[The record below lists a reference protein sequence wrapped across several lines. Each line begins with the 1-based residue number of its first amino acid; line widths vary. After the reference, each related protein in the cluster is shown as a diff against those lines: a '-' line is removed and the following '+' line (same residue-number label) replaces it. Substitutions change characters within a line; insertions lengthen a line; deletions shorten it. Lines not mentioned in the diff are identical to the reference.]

1 MEQGPMISTLAVT
14 AGLLLQAGGNTHL
27 AWAAR
32 APDPVRVSRAD
43 SIAYITLRES
53 GHLLLLNVDP
63 IGRITVLFPFGPYDS
78 TGVDAGVPFAV
89 PLPPEA
95 QGNPATLVAI
105 RSRWAFDFAALRGG
119 AGGTWDYQDA
129 LLLQPTAGE
138 PLGAVLD
145 IADRV
150 TDGRPYDYAAVGY
163 SRDGTATALGP
174 PAPPQVCLSC
184 VRRGTP
190 VASASVPTN
199 AVDCSNASLTDSFCG
214 VNSGSVSITSTP
226 PPAPMPQQV
235 VYQSPPAPV
244 FAPARSPSPS
254 TIRGC
259 RVPHRAAPRR
269 PFHRRAAVAW
279 GPQALSQKPRNEKR
293 ETGHVAQCACPIS
306 RFRWR
311 RGESNPGPSM
321 TPIPLLR

>member
-27 AWAAR
+27 ARAAR

-43 SIAYITLRES
+43 SIAYITLREA

-95 QGNPATLVAI
+95 QGNPATLVAV

-129 LLLQPTAGE
+129 LLLQATAGD
-138 PLGAVLD
+138 PLAALLE

-150 TDGRPYDYAAVGY
+150 TDGHPYDYGVVTY
-163 SRDGTATALGP
+163 SREGTVVARGP
-174 PAPPQVCLSC
+174 LVPPDVCLSC
-184 VRRGTP
+184 VRR
-190 VASASVPTN
+190 VP
-199 AVDCSNASLTDSFCG
+199 
-214 VNSGSVSITSTP
+214 
-226 PPAPMPQQV
+226 
-235 VYQSPPAPV
+235 
-244 FAPARSPSPS
+244 
-254 TIRGC
+254 
-259 RVPHRAAPRR
+259 
-269 PFHRRAAVAW
+269 
-279 GPQALSQKPRNEKR
+279 
-293 ETGHVAQCACPIS
+293 
-306 RFRWR
+306 
-311 RGESNPGPSM
+311 
-321 TPIPLLR
+321 

>member
-1 MEQGPMISTLAVT
+1 MISTLAVT

-27 AWAAR
+27 ARAAR

-163 SRDGTATALGP
+163 SRDGAATALGP

-190 VASASVPTN
+190 VAVASASVPTN

-214 VNSGSVSITSTP
+214 VNSGSVSITSA
-226 PPAPMPQQV
+226 PAPAPQAPQV
-235 VYQSPPAPV
+235 VYQPAPGPV
-244 FAPARSPSPS
+244 YVPYFVPFAHSMRRRFEPSPMAPPP
-254 TIRGC
+254 
-259 RVPHRAAPRR
+259 VAPRSQGVAYPIAPRLVVPSSGQLRTFGRR
-269 PFHRRAAVAW
+269 P
-279 GPQALSQKPRNEKR
+279 
-293 ETGHVAQCACPIS
+293 
-306 RFRWR
+306 
-311 RGESNPGPSM
+311 
-321 TPIPLLR
+321 